1 MPSLDDVRRLAL
13 ALPETDEKLSWG
25 HAMWR
30 VKGKG
35 FVWERPLRAPDLEEL
50 GLAEQPWEVIGAR
63 VADEGEKQALVEED
77 PSVFFTVHHL
87 DGYDA
92 ILARLD
98 AISSERLEELVTS
111 AWLER
116 APARLA
122 REHGF

>member
-1 MPSLDDVRRLAL
+1 MPTLDDVRRLAL

-35 FVWERPLRAPDLEEL
+35 FVWERPLRRPDLEEL
-50 GLAEQPWEVIGAR
+50 GLPEQPWEVIGAR
-63 VADEGEKQALVEED
+63 VADEGEKQALIQED
-77 PSVFFTVHHL
+77 PSVFFTIHHF

-98 AISSERLEELVTS
+98 TITAERLAELVTS

-116 APARLA
+116 APERLA